1 MTLEIEH
8 HELSQNIRKPTDDLL
23 PDSTYQPYHKKMLK
37 QENRMIQS
45 DIVNGENEADR
56 LSLISDRLGMLN
68 WEVTLQKVTKI
79 NDPTDENEME
89 TKRYQT
95 KELIDSMLHKFE
107 SMKKKPQ
114 FS

>member
-107 SMKKKPQ
+107 SMKKKAAI
-114 FS
+114 